1 MTFAGHGW
9 GVDEDNCAEFC
20 DHSHHFAVNGITG
33 PELTK
38 SHPTAGNDDGC
49 KTQVPKTDFDEGK
62 KVNQVDGSKAHKK
75 KTT

>member
-49 KTQVPKTDFDEGK
+49 KTQVPKTDFDEEK
-62 KVNQVDGSKAHKK
+62 KSIKWMDQKHTK